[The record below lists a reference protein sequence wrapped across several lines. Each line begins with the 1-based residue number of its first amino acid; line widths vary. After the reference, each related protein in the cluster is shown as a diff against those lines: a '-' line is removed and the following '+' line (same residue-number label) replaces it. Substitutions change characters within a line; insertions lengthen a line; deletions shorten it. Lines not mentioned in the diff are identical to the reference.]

1 MAPVVAAHHNAI
13 YMHRGLFTRID
24 ALHARRETLGLSA
37 EQRRLLERFHFDFV
51 RAGARL
57 DGDKQARY
65 AQVTE
70 RLAELTTRFGQ
81 NVLADE
87 SGFRLVLRDVQ
98 EQKAGV
104 SGPAVVAPL
113 DRAAEAR
120 RGLEAADRL
129 KERRANDA
137 AKE

>member
-1 MAPVVAAHHNAI
+1 MKGFWFVL
-13 YMHRGLFTRID
+13 MLCGL
-24 ALHARRETLGLSA
+24 
-37 EQRRLLERFHFDFV
+37 LLT
-51 RAGARL
+51 AW
-57 DGDKQARY
+57 
-65 AQVTE
+65 
-70 RLAELTTRFGQ
+70 
-81 NVLADE
+81 
-87 SGFRLVLRDVQ
+87 LVLRDAK

-129 KERRANDA
+129 KERRVEDV